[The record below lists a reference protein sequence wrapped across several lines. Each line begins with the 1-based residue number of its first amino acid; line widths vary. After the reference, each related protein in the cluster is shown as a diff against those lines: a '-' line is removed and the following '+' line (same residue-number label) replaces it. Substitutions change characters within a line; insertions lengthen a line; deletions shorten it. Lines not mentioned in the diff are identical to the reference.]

1 MSPDNAHRI
10 LEGLDKL
17 PPEKSR
23 VKKER
28 IEELELL
35 LASPVIGEHASNAA
49 AVLDGF
55 KSGQLAY
62 VAGHYYIFRNGK
74 KAAGPRPLSGF
85 DPEKVLWEEYPNPR
99 GIWIESM
106 SQPFPILE

>member
-17 PPEKSR
+17 PPEESPIEK
-23 VKKER
+23 R

-62 VAGHYYIFRNGK
+62 VASHYYIFRNGK
-74 KAAGPRPLSGF
+74 KEAGPRPLSGL
-85 DPEKVLWEEYPNPR
+85 DPEKVLWGEHPNPR
-99 GIWIESM
+99 GI
-106 SQPFPILE
+106 